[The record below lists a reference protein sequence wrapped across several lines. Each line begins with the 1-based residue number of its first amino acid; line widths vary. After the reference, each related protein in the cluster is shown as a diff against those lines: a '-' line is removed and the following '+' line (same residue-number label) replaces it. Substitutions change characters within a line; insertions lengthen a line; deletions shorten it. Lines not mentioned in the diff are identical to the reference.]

1 MGKPPGKRV
10 ISLAHNSETREA
22 RAESASARNP
32 HRQMTSGN
40 LAFAE
45 AMRQINP
52 DVVAAYP
59 ITPSTEIPVRFAE
72 FVSDGEVDTEYVAVE
87 SEHSAITACVGASVA
102 GARVMTASSANG
114 VALMHEIFPIAAAF
128 RAPIVF
134 GLVNRSLG
142 APVNIHCDHSDSM
155 PERDSGWVQIY
166 CEDAQEV
173 YDTALLAV
181 RLSEHD
187 DVLTPVFVCQDGFIT
202 SHCQEAVE
210 FLPDETV
217 RDFVGTRK
225 PRYPLLDTDNP
236 VSYGSFVTSDYYF
249 EIKRQQ
255 MEGMNNVPRAYAD
268 VSRELA
274 SLTGRE
280 YPMLESY
287 LADDADYLIVI
298 MSSATGVVKDVVDEL
313 RTAGVKAG
321 CLRVRVFRPFPS
333 EELRRRARGKKGVAV
348 LDRSASIGGTAPLA
362 AEVKSAL
369 YDLDERPFLQE
380 YIFGLGGRDFFPKDA
395 EYVFKRLMR
404 GERETGACFLGLIE
418 GGGENGRL

>member
-1 MGKPPGKRV
+1 MSNKKR
-10 ISLAHNSETREA
+10 E
-22 RAESASARNP
+22 
-32 HRQMTSGN
+32 MTSGN
-40 LAFAE
+40 MAFAE

-72 FVSDGEVDTEYVAVE
+72 FVANGNVTSEYVAVE

-134 GLVNRSLG
+134 GLVNRCLG

-173 YDTALLAV
+173 YDTVLLAV
-181 RLSEHD
+181 RLAENK

-202 SHCQEAVE
+202 SHCYEAVE
-210 FLPDETV
+210 FLDDETV
-217 RDFVGTRK
+217 RDFVGVRTAQ
-225 PRYPLLDTDNP
+225 YPLLDVDNP
-236 VSYGSFVTSDYYF
+236 VSYGSFTMSEYYF
-249 EIKRQQ
+249 EIKRNQV
-255 MEGMNNVPRAYAD
+255 EGMNNVPRVYQ
-268 VSRELA
+268 EL
-274 SLTGRE
+274 SQELESHTGRK
-280 YPMLESY
+280 YAPVDAY
-287 LADDADYLIVI
+287 RADDADYLVII
-298 MSSATGVVKDVVDEL
+298 MSSATGVVKDVVDSL
-313 RTAGVKAG
+313 RERGIKAG
-321 CLRVRVFRPFPS
+321 CLRVRLFRPFPS
-333 EELRRRARGKKGVAV
+333 EELAVLVKGKKGVAV

-369 YDLDERPFLQE
+369 YSLKEHVPLQE
-380 YIFGLGGRDFFPKDA
+380 YIFGLGGRDFYPKDA
-395 EYVFKRLMR
+395 EQVFERLQDNDYSKEVR
-404 GERETGACFLGLIE
+404 YIGLLD
-418 GGGENGRL
+418 GGDNNVG